1 MGDNLD
7 FYCDLVLNI
16 CVSVSIKYF
25 CYFIKYKLLFK
36 IYILKIIV

>member
-16 CVSVSIKYF
+16 CVSVSINYF
-25 CYFIKYKLLFK
+25 CYFIKYMLLFK